1 MMLAASKTLPVRNAK
16 ELIALARA
24 KPGELNYGSAGVG
37 SVNHLAMELLKSLR
51 GLEIKHVPYGPAML
65 R

>member
-1 MMLAASKTLPVRNAK
+1 VRNAK

-51 GLEIKHVPYGPAML
+51 GLEIKHVSSCAPAAQSVS

>member
-1 MMLAASKTLPVRNAK
+1 VRNAK

-37 SVNHLAMELLKSLR
+37 SVNHLAMELLKSL
-51 GLEIKHVPYGPAML
+51 GSLEIKHVPY
-65 R
+65 